1 MNNHQTSMSET
12 IANQHVKT
20 IRELLGIES
29 GFIPLVADFVK
40 APAPL
45 EVPAGLPIAPP
56 AVHEETRKTAK
67 TETAPAAEVL
77 DYEARPLRLL
87 ARDYVRY
94 PLIFLVALAFFFG
107 LLNFS
112 AISTQVARLFNPP
125 ASEKKEVSKKENVDA
140 YNKWI
145 KKYYIYAA
153 DSKTLEFDQDPDG
166 DSLTNREEFH
176 LGTNPFKPDTD
187 GDGADDGDEVLDG
200 LNPLYLGEAKTS
212 QEQEIDQNIDVDIV
226 QSRKDAEEFKQVAGR
241 TGEAGLPIGET
252 FAVDITKPGN
262 IQIPKLGIDL
272 AIIWTADFKKIQDD
286 LKYGAAH
293 HPQTVYPGERG
304 TSSIHGH
311 SSGDPW
317 DGNFKTAFT
326 KINFLEEGDDV
337 FVTEYGPD
345 GQTRRLHYAVRSKQ
359 VFEKNDQGQFKDLGG
374 YFLNLSTSWPIGTA
388 YKRYVVTT
396 ELVGL

>member
-1 MNNHQTSMSET
+1 MADTVSNP
-12 IANQHVKT
+12 HVKT
-20 IRELLGIES
+20 IRELLGIEP
-29 GFIPLVADFVK
+29 GFIPLATDFVK

-45 EVPAGLPIAPP
+45 ELPRELPIAEP
-56 AVHEETRKTAK
+56 AVREEIHKTPKA
-67 TETAPAAEVL
+67 ETALAAEIL
-77 DYEARPLRLL
+77 DYEARPPRLL

-94 PLIFLVALAFFFG
+94 PLIFLVALVFFFG

-125 ASEKKEVSKKENVDA
+125 ASGKKELAKNENVDA

-145 KKYYIYAA
+145 KKYYVYVA
-153 DSKTLEFDQDPDG
+153 DLKALELDQDPDG

-176 LGTNPFKPDTD
+176 LGTNPFKRDTD

-200 LNPLYLGEAKTS
+200 FNPLYLGKAKTS

-226 QSRKDAEEFKQVAGR
+226 QSRKDAEEFKQVAGS
-241 TGEAGLPIGET
+241 TSKAGLPIGQI
-252 FAVDITKPGN
+252 FAVDISKPGN

-272 AIIWTADFKKIQDD
+272 SIIWTADFKKIQND
-286 LKYGAAH
+286 LKYGVAH
-293 HPQTVYPGERG
+293 HPQTPYPGERG

-337 FVTEYGPD
+337 FITEYGLD
-345 GQTRRLHYAVRSKQ
+345 GQTRRLHFVVRSKQ